1 MISIINDNRLLLKAA
16 AFPVFLAEIC
26 LLTNAKRVAS
36 VRAETYCNLYSLDRV
51 HFLSVLEH
59 YPLMRRTMESIAA
72 ERLSKIG
79 KNPALVSTRDTLK
92 DDLSLVKE
100 IVSSAT
106 PDVSDSES
114 EHEPPPPAEKEK
126 RRKSVVKLGL
136 QKLGLTK
143 SKNSSSHAH
152 TEKDES
158 VGCAPKP
165 SLGICIGG
173 EKGHRS
179 SSSCFGSPLASPTSH
194 RSSPSPTPTASSPS
208 AQKDDDH
215 KSAGSSNQKETFM

>member
-1 MISIINDNRLLLKAA
+1 M
-16 AFPVFLAEIC
+16 
-26 LLTNAKRVAS
+26 LTNAKRVAS

-79 KNPALVSTRDTLK
+79 KNPALVSTRDNLK

-114 EHEPPPPAEKEK
+114 DHEPPPPPEKEK

-143 SKNSSSHAH
+143 SKNSSSHSHSNAD
-152 TEKDES
+152 KDD
-158 VGCAPKP
+158 VATTGCSPKP
-165 SLGICIGG
+165 SLGICIGSD
-173 EKGHRS
+173 KGNR

-194 RSSPSPTPTASSPS
+194 RSSPSPTPTPSSPG
-208 AQKDDDH
+208 AQKEDDS
-215 KSAGSSNQKETFM
+215 KGASTSNQKETFM